1 MMARRLY
8 FFWMMV
14 AYVCIAYASPSF
26 YTQRLKCIAQ
36 AVGVQLP
43 DTLQPE
49 KEYAGIWTFKQRS
62 LRVRTNA
69 FGDVTHIGYCLFD
82 ERMYTHYEYQ
92 TVLDFAERYAL
103 ELTLGKDEELRQRL
117 RITDKV
123 TCVEGSLSML
133 DDISPRTPVTIDQ
146 RQLRMFRIKWTLD
159 EKTILTL
166 SFPAD
171 FQLISGANAIELEK
185 MFERDVQRIVPLTQ
199 EDMLINW
206 NDVPVV
212 SLSAMVL
219 HDALEKKL
227 FGKKQF
233 VSKDPGPVVYTTNA
247 PDGLLMANQG
257 IYLNGQIRSDVM
269 LVQKKGKRM
278 LFSSTVLPIPSVRNL
293 LLTGQF
299 PTIVPLKLTIDCYG
313 NKKQHL
319 DGISLQ
325 QFVGLCRMEGCELYV
340 GIKQKTDTAIS
351 ATVFAVN
358 RAMAYNHVLSV
369 NVPLRV
375 FQEANVP
382 ISGTLYTY
390 IPLQNVDERF
400 FTQDLN
406 N

>member
-185 MFERDVQRIVPLTQ
+185 
-199 EDMLINW
+199 
-206 NDVPVV
+206 
-212 SLSAMVL
+212 
-219 HDALEKKL
+219 
-227 FGKKQF
+227 
-233 VSKDPGPVVYTTNA
+233 
-247 PDGLLMANQG
+247 
-257 IYLNGQIRSDVM
+257 
-269 LVQKKGKRM
+269 
-278 LFSSTVLPIPSVRNL
+278 
-293 LLTGQF
+293 
-299 PTIVPLKLTIDCYG
+299 C
-313 NKKQHL
+313 
-319 DGISLQ
+319 
-325 QFVGLCRMEGCELYV
+325 
-340 GIKQKTDTAIS
+340 
-351 ATVFAVN
+351 
-358 RAMAYNHVLSV
+358 LSV
-369 NVPLRV
+369 MC
-375 FQEANVP
+375 
-382 ISGTLYTY
+382 SGLF
-390 IPLQNVDERF
+390 R
-400 FTQDLN
+400 
-406 N
+406 

>member
-1 MMARRLY
+1 MMARRAY
-8 FFWMMV
+8 FIWMMV
-14 AYVCIAYASPSF
+14 AYVCVTYASPSF

-36 AVGVQLP
+36 AVGMQLP
-43 DTLQPE
+43 DTLQPG

-69 FGDVTHIGYCLFD
+69 FGDVSHIGYCLFD
-82 ERMYTHYEYQ
+82 ERMYNHYEHKA
-92 TVLDFAERYAL
+92 VLDFVERYAL
-103 ELTLGKDEELRQRL
+103 ELTLGTDEELWQRL

-123 TCVEGSLSML
+123 TCVAGSLSML
-133 DDISPRTPVTIDQ
+133 AGVSPSTPVTIDQ

-159 EKTILTL
+159 EKTLLTL

-171 FQLISGANAIELEK
+171 YQLISGANAIELEK
-185 MFERDVQRIVPLTQ
+185 MFERDVQRIVPMIQ
-199 EDMLINW
+199 DDMLIGW

-212 SLSAMVL
+212 PLGSLLVKM
-219 HDALEKKL
+219 ALDKKQ
-227 FGKKQF
+227 KQF
-233 VSKDPGPVVYTTNA
+233 VGSKDPVVYTTNA
-247 PDGLLMANQG
+247 PDGMLMANQG
-257 IYLNGQIRSDVM
+257 SYLNEQIRSDVI
-269 LVQKKGKRM
+269 LVQKKGKRT
-278 LFSSTVLPIPSVRNL
+278 LYSSTVLPIPSVRNL

-351 ATVFAVN
+351 ATLFAVN

-369 NVPLRV
+369 SVPLRV

-390 IPLQNVDERF
+390 IPLQNVDEKF

>member
-171 FQLISGANAIELEK
+171 YQLISGANAIELEK
-185 MFERDVQRIVPLTQ
+185 MFERDVQRIVPMIQ
-199 EDMLINW
+199 DDMLIDW

-212 SLSAMVL
+212 SLGDVVTQDVL
-219 HDALEKKL
+219 DEKQ
-227 FGKKQF
+227 KQF
-233 VSKDPGPVVYTTNA
+233 TGSKDPIVYVANA
-247 PDGLLMANQG
+247 PDGLLIANRG
-257 IYLNGQIRSDVM
+257 SYLNSQIRSDVI
-269 LVQKKGKRM
+269 LVQKKGDRM
-278 LFSSTVLPIPSVRNL
+278 LHLSAESPISSVRNL

-313 NKKQHL
+313 NKKQNL
-319 DGISLQ
+319 EQVSLQ

-390 IPLQNVDERF
+390 IPLQNVDEKF